1 MTEQAD
7 LAMTEPA
14 ELAMTEPAEPAITEP
29 AEPAITE
36 PADLAYLNGLYARD
50 RDPWHLRE
58 GWYEHRKLQLLLACL
73 PRERYTAAFEPG
85 CSVGEVT
92 AGLAERCDL
101 LIAADFHADAVA
113 AARQRTAGLPNVE
126 VRQLLL
132 PQQWPREA
140 RFDLVVLS
148 EIGYFLSRSAWAE
161 LCARTRA
168 SLAADATV
176 LACHWRR
183 DFAERS
189 QATDTLHACL
199 GSALALPRQTRVS
212 DADFAID
219 VWTTSSLSVAE
230 AGGLA

>member
-1 MTEQAD
+1 
-7 LAMTEPA
+7 MTEPA
-14 ELAMTEPAEPAITEP
+14 DLAITEP
-29 AEPAITE
+29 DNLAMTE

-50 RDPWHLRE
+50 RDPWHVRE
-58 GWYEHRKLQLLLACL
+58 GWYERRKLQLLLACL
-73 PRERYTAAFEPG
+73 PKERYAAAFEPG

-92 AGLAERCDL
+92 AGLAERCDRL
-101 LIAADFHADAVA
+101 LAADFHPDPVA

-126 VRQLLL
+126 DRQLLL

-148 EIGYFLSRSAWAE
+148 EIGYFLSRSAWAQ

-183 DFAERS
+183 DFAERR
-189 QATDTLHACL
+189 QDTDALHACL
-199 GSALALPRQTRVS
+199 DSVLTLPRHTRVS

-219 VWTTSSLSVAE
+219 VWTTGSRSVAE
-230 AGGLA
+230 AAGLA

>member
-1 MTEQAD
+1 M
-7 LAMTEPA
+7 
-14 ELAMTEPAEPAITEP
+14 
-29 AEPAITE
+29 TE

-50 RDPWHLRE
+50 PDPWHLRE

-73 PRERYTAAFEPG
+73 PKERYTAAFEPG

-92 AGLAERCDL
+92 ARLAERCDRL
-101 LIAADFHADAVA
+101 LAADFHADAVA
-113 AARQRTAGLPNVE
+113 AARQRTVANPNVD

-132 PQQWPREA
+132 PQQWPREG
-140 RFDLVVLS
+140 RFDLIVLS

-189 QATDTLHACL
+189 QDTNTLHACL
-199 GSALALPRQTRVS
+199 DSALALPQQTRVR
-212 DADFAID
+212 DPDFVID
-219 VWTTSSLSVAE
+219 VWTTSSRSVAE
-230 AGGLA
+230 ADGLA